1 MTDVASLAPAARNYP
16 ASWAELRM
24 LADGRPLL
32 IRPTTAGDGDLLQ
45 EFVRGLSV
53 PSRYQR
59 FQGAIREL
67 APTVL
72 ENLLGVDYDRKMAFA
87 AVLSEHGQQRMI
99 GEARYAPALDDSG
112 AVDFAI
118 AVADGWQRHGIGRL
132 LFERLLQYAER
143 NGIARIQ
150 GDVLHGN
157 TAMIALARKL
167 GFALRARPDGAW
179 LTRVE
184 GPLGVL
190 PRAA

>member
-99 GEARYAPALDDSG
+99 GEARYAPALVVQNDKPALLTFSDLVQVTDVSAHTAYLPDREG
-112 AVDFAI
+112 DRHYARVRLTWRALR
-118 AVADGWQRHGIGRL
+118 DGPLNTAFGISVLGRL
-132 LFERLLQYAER
+132 PFIR
-143 NGIARIQ
+143 
-150 GDVLHGN
+150 
-157 TAMIALARKL
+157 
-167 GFALRARPDGAW
+167 
-179 LTRVE
+179 
-184 GPLGVL
+184 
-190 PRAA
+190 